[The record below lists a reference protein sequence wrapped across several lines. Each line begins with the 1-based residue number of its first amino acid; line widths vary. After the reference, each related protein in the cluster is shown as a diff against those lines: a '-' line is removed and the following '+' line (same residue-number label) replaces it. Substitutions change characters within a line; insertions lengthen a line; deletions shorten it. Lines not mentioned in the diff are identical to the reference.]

1 MNSLILYHKLNPITR
16 KDSKLPSFEVTL
28 EYRFSEIYTKIL

>member
-16 KDSKLPSFEVTL
+16 KDSKFRTFEVTL